1 MTQTEASDRERNTER
16 DRDTAS
22 QGPRPRAITG
32 QTGEGQALPATLRS
46 THRDRTQE
54 SGSQAQVSGRLVS
67 AQTESSSRVYCVEDL
82 LRMKAQGMSSRV
94 LIL

>member
-1 MTQTEASDRERNTER
+1 MTQTEASDRDRNTER

-22 QGPRPRAITG
+22 QGPRPRAITR
-32 QTGEGQALPATLRS
+32 QTGRRTGTPSNTERR
-46 THRDRTQE
+46 THE

-67 AQTESSSRVYCVEDL
+67 AQTESSSRVSCAENL
-82 LRMKAQGMSSRV
+82 LRLKAQGMSSRV